1 MRRIDSAAMSASRRS
16 PTRGILVLAFGI
28 VLAAMLAMH
37 SLVPTASGLALVVET
52 LLPWTWVLIALLLLI
67 ALFRLSLLS
76 IAGVLVPAVVWASM
90 FWPYL
95 RPASAP
101 EDPDFTLATQNVGAK
116 LPQPSAT
123 ALSIVEEDPDVVAV
137 QEIASLSGQIIQ
149 EQMESHFS
157 HGHVMD
163 SLGVWSKWPMTQ
175 PEEVDIGVQ
184 WPRALVTTISTDSG
198 DVRVYVVHIP
208 SVRPG
213 MESSRNMALRKLGET
228 VREDPAERVIVA
240 GDLNTAASDR
250 NFAAVSEG
258 LEDSRQAV
266 GGGFGFTW
274 PGIFPVTRLDHV
286 LSRGLEPVGD
296 EVLGRGTSDH
306 RAILAS
312 YDF

>member
-1 MRRIDSAAMSASRRS
+1 MSATRRS
-16 PTRGILVLAFGI
+16 PTRGILVLTFGI
-28 VLAAMLAMH
+28 VLAALLAMH
-37 SLVPTASGLALVVET
+37 SLLPTTSGIALIVET
-52 LLPWTWVLIALLLLI
+52 MLPWTWILVALLLLV

-76 IAGVLVPAVVWASM
+76 IAGVVVPAVVWASM

-101 EDPDFTLATQNVGAK
+101 EDPDLTLATQNVGAK

-123 ALSIVEEDPDVVAV
+123 ALSIIDEDPDIVAV
-137 QEIASLSGQIIQ
+137 QEIASLSGQII
-149 EQMESHFS
+149 EDQMEGHFT
-157 HGHVMD
+157 HGAVVD
-163 SLGVWSKWPMTQ
+163 SLGVWSKWPMSQ
-175 PEEVDIGVQ
+175 PEEVDIGVS
-184 WPRALVTTISTDSG
+184 WPRAIRTTVHTDSG

-213 MESSRNMALRKLGET
+213 MESARNIALGKLADA
-228 VREDPAERVIVA
+228 VSSDPAERVIVA

-250 NFAAVSEG
+250 NFSTIGED
-258 LEDSRQAV
+258 LEDSREAV

-274 PGIFPVTRLDHV
+274 PGVFPVTRLDHV
-286 LSRGLEPVGD
+286 LSRGLDPVGD